1 MAIDIKIVIKEGN
14 NQISA
19 DVLGRPDAYVTPA
32 EMKYANDVVGLL
44 SRWMEENSDG
54 VKVYE
59 SDMDKIFKRDG
70 HSIN

>member
-1 MAIDIKIVIKEGN
+1 MAIDIKIVIKERN
-14 NQISA
+14 NQIAA

-32 EMKYANDVVGLL
+32 EMKYATDVVGLL
-44 SRWMEENSDG
+44 SRWLAENSDG

-59 SDMDKIFKRDG
+59 ADMDKIFKRGG

>member
-1 MAIDIKIVIKEGN
+1 MAIDIKIVIKERN

-19 DVLGRPDAYVTPA
+19 GVLGRPDGYVTPA

-70 HSIN
+70 RSIN

>member
-1 MAIDIKIVIKEGN
+1 MAIDIKIVIQEGN
-14 NQISA
+14 NKISA

-32 EMKYANDVVGLL
+32 EMKYASDVVRLL

-59 SDMDKIFKRDG
+59 SDMDKVFKRDG